1 MNVLLLFLTTG
12 VALMVAVTLIVG
24 LAWLAIAIPVVLISG
39 AGAGLVA
46 LNRRSA
52 RAHVG
57 RRSGGPGDGARRGCP
72 ADSVYHLAP

>member
-1 MNVLLLFLTTG
+1 VINVLLLFLTTG

-24 LAWLAIAIPVVLISG
+24 IAWLAIAIPVVLISG

-46 LNRRSA
+46 LNRRWA

-57 RRSGGPGDGARRGCP
+57 RPHVGRTR
-72 ADSVYHLAP
+72 